1 MELVLLC
8 ALVALVYFIVQSV
21 KRRRAVTQLT
31 EKAAAQQRQIEQLLE
46 DARAA
51 SEPFSE
57 QSSRLQSLEAQL
69 TRYQALVDVEAEV
82 ERLSDEIKAEKDSL
96 LKTARQRSEQAE
108 ARLSAALLE
117 AERIVATAN
126 AKEGLE

>member
-51 SEPFSE
+51 SEQFSE

-69 TRYQALVDVEAEV
+69 TRYQTLVDV
-82 ERLSDEIKAEKDSL
+82 
-96 LKTARQRSEQAE
+96 
-108 ARLSAALLE
+108 
-117 AERIVATAN
+117 
-126 AKEGLE
+126 